1 MATYNL
7 HYTGGMAQTQY
18 VYFYENI
25 TSVIDTSLIS
35 GKFLLFYIRG
45 RKTNWIRSIAAYPTD
60 SGDYGNPTWLNNS
73 RYWTLRLTANYP
85 TASNI
90 SNYDTTNN
98 LAKRQGA
105 FVPPINETYDID
117 LYYTSQNYLNVL
129 RTDLATKIDGI
140 SIVLNVSVDK
150 VFLSEHSQDLPISYY
165 TEYANNDLIG
175 ATVPLEGYSDSNN
188 RDSQYGTQNWQP
200 TYDS

>member
-1 MATYNL
+1 
-7 HYTGGMAQTQY
+7 MAQTQY